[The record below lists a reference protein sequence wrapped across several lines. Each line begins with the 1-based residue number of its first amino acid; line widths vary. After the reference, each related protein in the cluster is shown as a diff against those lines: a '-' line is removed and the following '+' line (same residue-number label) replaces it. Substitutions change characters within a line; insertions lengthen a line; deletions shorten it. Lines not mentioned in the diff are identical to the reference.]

1 MSKGLPR
8 RAHGVLWVGVLISA
22 WAGGCTVRDPVAR
35 VREEEDAGPGPGEE
49 DGGPPLPED
58 WVTYCQGSGPP
69 VLVGSGGAGT
79 TVCSAQVAQQAFPY
93 ALCTCETLAL
103 SAPLRVDAFHGSQ
116 GPYTV
121 GERGG
126 ALGVNGNLTSDN
138 VVDVGGALSA
148 EGLIRMGFSL
158 SVGGDLH
165 GSGSLMGNGTFSMA
179 QNARVR
185 GNVEVG
191 SLTVGGRLTVPSE
204 SILTGPIQAAE
215 VLRQPVEAL
224 SPCGCAPAAQ
234 VDIAAFVANHE
245 RVNHNADIGLEPSAL
260 EGFTGSRTL
269 ELPCG
274 RFYLNRIAGQGGLTI
289 VAQGRTALF
298 VGEGVSLG
306 EHLAVQVQGPEA
318 ELDLFIGGDVAVTG
332 SLLLGGGAKTPRM
345 RVYIAGAGILTLPV
359 DSAIEGHLY
368 APQVLLRLSGNAE
381 VFGSVFVR
389 RVEASNTALLHHDLD
404 VLNAAGACVSS
415 STR

>member
-1 MSKGLPR
+1 MSKGLSHR
-8 RAHGVLWVGVLISA
+8 VHGALWVGLLINV
-22 WAGGCTVRDPVAR
+22 WAVGCTVRDPVAR
-35 VREEEDAGPGPGEE
+35 VREEDAGPTPGEE
-49 DGGPPLPED
+49 DGGPTLPED

-69 VLVGSGGAGT
+69 VLVGHGGTGS
-79 TVCSAQVAQQAFPY
+79 VCSAQVAQQAFAH

-103 SAPLRVDAFHGSQ
+103 NAPLRVDGFHSSQ

-126 ALGVNGNLTSDN
+126 ALAVNGNLTSDN

-165 GSGSLMGNGTFSMA
+165 GSGSLMGNGTFTVA
-179 QNARVR
+179 QNAQVR

-191 SLTVGGRLTVPSE
+191 SLKVGGRLTVPSGFV
-204 SILTGPIQAAE
+204 LTGPIQAAE

-224 SPCGCAPAAQ
+224 SPCDCAPAAQ
-234 VDIAAFVANHE
+234 VDIAGFVANHE

-260 EGFTGSRTL
+260 EGFSGSRTL

-274 RFYLNRIAGQGGLTI
+274 RFYLNRIEGQGGLTL

-298 VGEGVSLG
+298 VGEGVRLG
-306 EHLAVQVQGPEA
+306 EQLAVEVSGPEA
-318 ELDLFIGGDVAVTG
+318 ELDLFIGGDVEVTG
-332 SLLLGGGAKTPRM
+332 PLLLGGGTRTPRM
-345 RVYIAGAGILTLPV
+345 RVYIAGTGILTLPV

-389 RVEASNTALLHHDLD
+389 RVEASSTALLHHDLD
-404 VLNAAGACVSS
+404 VLNAAGTCVSS